1 MKQDIKSRQSS
12 GKTRFGSQ
20 KAGIWKQNEILGRLL
35 KLPGSC
41 RPKQEKEDLFQ
52 QDCALQWQGWKT
64 QQKNNR
70 KGQPLQKKRKM
81 LAILW
86 KTIRLLLL
94 KMRLFGKKPVQ
105 MELFDDRLLS
115 KKSRVRHRIIGQ
127 LFDTYWLVE
136 FDNKFYIIDQHAA
149 HEKVLYERFM
159 KEFADREIVTRDDF
173 AASGG
178 FS

>member
-41 RPKQEKEDLFQ
+41 SQSRKKKSFQ

-94 KMRLFGKKPVQ
+94 KMRLFRQKNLCRWNYLMTVCFPKSPV
-105 MELFDDRLLS
+105 FVIGLS
-115 KKSRVRHRIIGQ
+115 GSFSIPTGWWNLTINFISLISMQPMKRCCTS
-127 LFDTYWLVE
+127 
-136 FDNKFYIIDQHAA
+136 
-149 HEKVLYERFM
+149 VL
-159 KEFADREIVTRDDF
+159 
-173 AASGG
+173 
-178 FS
+178 